1 MPKARAAV
9 AHLVERDQRAA
20 DREAVLERDRRGQ
33 VGACRGSLDVRNLQV
48 VNCGRARRAGGAAVL
63 LATHDLAEASSL
75 CDRVVLLHQG
85 RLVAQGRPADLISA
99 TAATLADVVLTISG
113 EPGR

>member
-1 MPKARAAV
+1 
-9 AHLVERDQRAA
+9 
-20 DREAVLERDRRGQ
+20 
-33 VGACRGSLDVRNLQV
+33 
-48 VNCGRARRAGGAAVL
+48 L